1 MIYNDDAKSYLR
13 KRACVIISWDI
24 KCKGYYSG
32 MYGKPVANLD
42 QPFYNI
48 LLDDRFPEYVPEGT
62 FLQLIFS
69 LILLILLFLIG
80 NRETGASSQSRVH

>member
-1 MIYNDDAKSYLR
+1 MIYNDDATSYLR
-13 KRACVIISWDI
+13 KRACVITSWDI

-62 FLQLIFS
+62 
-69 LILLILLFLIG
+69 
-80 NRETGASSQSRVH
+80 